1 MIDKLQQQLAKAA
14 ALRQNRGRWLVILAV
29 MAALVAAATAYA
41 LVRPAITLESPT
53 YCGREEHAHTAACYT
68 GIATGETA
76 ATPETAACGKEEHTH
91 TLACYADPRADVE
104 DAALWAQ
111 SVAQA
116 ELTGDWPHD
125 AAAVAQTQLGYT
137 ASEKNYTV
145 DADGETKHPYTR
157 YGAWG
162 GDAYADWNLPFV
174 NFCLHYAG
182 VPADS
187 FPQADTLA
195 ALLQWL
201 ADDPARYAA
210 AGGHTPQPGDV
221 ALLAENG
228 TDVSAV
234 GIVAELC
241 PATDDEA
248 AKVAVIEA
256 DASGTVRR
264 VEYAQG
270 DAQLAGY
277 AILPQNPDYTP
288 AAAET
293 AEPEATA
300 TPEPE
305 ATAMLAPEFDEQAEE
320 TSDIAVY
327 ADDATEEKTIT
338 SITAE
343 PKSGEPIMAD
353 QKLTLDMF
361 TITVNYSDG
370 TSVVLSDPVTVTS
383 PNWPKNY
390 PNKMEEKDN
399 SWTTTFP
406 GVKAITVTFDADSQ
420 TENNFDKIYL
430 YDKSGTLKETL
441 SGNVMAGNT
450 YTIPGDTVKIAMSSD
465 SNGTYKGF
473 SAAVTAGIQ
482 LSLKRVPRENG
493 AFTVSL
499 TLLDESGN
507 PTEISTTVTLTAE
520 CFPDRGI
527 CGKDAQW
534 SYDDGTLTI
543 TGLGTTYDYTTDD
556 PAPWSAL
563 DVRKLV
569 VEEGVTGIGENNFV
583 NCENLKSV
591 TIPAGLS
598 ANDKAFSG
606 CTAIEE
612 LNVTGTAQKMKTCPN
627 AIVKDCTGDLKL
639 VLVDGV
645 TLPDS
650 AYQPCSSLKAIKIV
664 GNLTEI
670 PRDAFHGC
678 SALVRAELPDTITSI
693 GYSAFSQCESL
704 EYCNI
709 PEGVTR
715 IGGYAFSCCYALQN
729 VKISDSVETIDE
741 GAFSGC
747 HALQTVSFGAESHL
761 KKMGYYAF
769 GSTLLKELE
778 IPQNVE
784 KVGYE
789 IVKYCDE
796 LSEIKWNAG
805 NAVWEEKAGVYTD
818 VYKDKKR
825 LMITVGKTVEA
836 LPART
841 MQAFV
846 TCGATEVH
854 FAGRNWLT
862 IENAGQM
869 GNFMPLGSL
878 PDGRYYADEQ
888 GVLYR
893 LEEDGRAVLA
903 YIPDGITNYTV
914 PETVPADGNET
925 STLPVTAVGGNALHC
940 ASDLESLTFAKPEQI
955 TELADCAFADA
966 GNLSTINGAT
976 TADEVLNQFA
986 ESCKKGLLPFTG
998 TKIKNSVANEL
1009 NLSGLPDSKGS
1020 PTLAVTVK
1028 TATSQ
1033 MYEPAVDEDGT
1044 QVYYTGE
1051 TVITTVTISNPQSA
1065 QIEEDDGAVVRL
1077 YMDFDSEGGAPSLQE
1092 GSYSIDGEAQR
1103 KYTLTVKKISGI
1115 NRYYFEIQRPLNGDT
1130 ISLDLGSG
1138 YVSPKTGG
1146 GTNRIFG
1153 AILTAEQK
1161 AALRDDELP
1170 TVDRYLNLQWKTQAD
1185 TFPVTKKRVNQTVSM
1200 TGDGDGGAYIKGL
1213 AYYITMNREGDTLES
1228 FGKDLMASVEFTDTL
1243 TLPTEITVNSK
1254 VREAIETNAYTWQGH
1269 ESYSKTA
1276 FTSDGTKIL
1285 EIRFGRGV
1293 SGASFDK
1300 YKLSINDAGNLV
1312 IYWKVRNT
1320 ALSPY
1325 SSTPTEMPNLTVYV
1339 SFGDNTLY
1347 LANPEADKTY
1357 KIDNAVK
1364 AVEHFS
1370 YSADQTPEDDCSYTL
1385 QAGEGSLQVTKGL
1398 KGAYTNS
1405 MGDRRTYVIT
1415 ANNPAALPYEALAF
1429 LDDEMPEELYLSADD
1444 IVDLFQKD
1452 QERQASVTIN
1462 NATICELPEE
1472 TEVKDMYGDPAG
1484 KVTVGNT
1491 SPDADNKYNG
1501 MSKGADPTE
1510 RTDKA
1515 KITIS
1520 WSEDEGSPNRLVFA
1534 LSDANEEVGTKTE
1547 SCELNATA
1555 IQNLLDKWGYLVTHD
1570 VRYTVRW
1577 DLRDVDG
1584 NFSLKG
1590 GQELSYELQVT
1601 NKDSFMMVATDQ
1613 KWRYPS
1619 DTVEF
1624 RNYAYGRSADESNLK
1639 SDYRWGEISREF
1651 WLVKDATIDGQEI
1664 PENSDLLQ
1672 NGAIIDYSLTIDHT
1686 GTASYGLLPLTD
1698 HMSGAQVLLA
1708 EVEPN
1713 MNADWAQGL
1722 EIITDNDGTKY
1733 YKLEADGTYEG
1744 VWLDGYYADS
1754 VKVTKTSTGRDTLIK
1769 WYFSK
1774 YDGVRTDTI
1783 HYKALL
1789 QLTGQASGI
1798 YPINNECWLGDH
1810 QNHRIYNVVGWKRLD
1825 YTFEKKIVDSVDD
1838 TGEGTDYR
1846 QIAEGQTVI
1855 YRLKLQTIQQGT
1867 YTLNGLNLY
1876 DALPKSLGANKGFT
1890 WTKGNGNDPGTVDI
1904 VKYEYEGTSTIT
1916 NKDNW
1921 SIETDNYD
1929 ASRQY
1934 IKWGN
1939 DVNFTISE
1947 KPLYIYVR
1955 LTFPKDAEWQ
1965 EYAKQYGTVT
1975 LENTFYVEGVPDTV
1989 THDLQLP
1996 AKAYLQKGVWK
2007 TFSTS
2012 GIKGTQDTIDSPNV
2026 TGRLYY
2032 CNDDLLTRFV
2042 FYYVVLRN
2050 DGQTRLYLNDMQ
2062 DTLPK
2067 GFTLYS
2073 MCSADFTWFTPGE
2086 GRQTSSERNGTFA
2099 SDKKSDGT
2107 TVTYKE
2113 GTVRAVVDE
2122 NDPTK
2127 ITFQFS
2133 QFSGTP
2139 ASYKKPIQ
2147 YDEQRGKCYLNP
2159 GEAIQFGYYCRTNNS
2174 ADTGDDATNIVTMP
2188 YYDYNGGGLELGD
2201 GNLEVQ
2207 NSNKY
2212 TPNDGDCNIW
2222 DNRTAASNDFTL
2234 NRDDLYV
2241 DKDATQWLESDVT
2254 VRRGGIAPGITKK
2267 LAAKIDQSGIVTNEP
2282 LSASPTDT
2290 LRWNVIAQ
2298 NNGTLPIIDY
2308 TLSDTMPAPY
2318 EFTGRVNYRIKT
2330 SASATGYVAQ
2340 NNIFEIDKTGQKDVY
2355 EIKYYKGNSHHAT
2368 PKDGRL
2374 TVNGDPLTISVWWY
2388 TANRNGYQ
2396 YYDDAT
2402 AEIRLTRDTET
2413 QATTLWVHFSDPC
2426 MCLPEGGVATLTL
2439 DTKQDTS
2446 SSWRNTVYTN
2456 SCNITPMVQPWD
2468 TSAVNQGNATTQTPP
2483 FGDKPQERSSVRN
2496 SAPVTVAFGY
2506 TTSSQK
2512 SVEQVGN
2519 SDNKA
2524 TSDADKNYIVL
2535 PDAST
2540 KFRYKLEVNNA
2551 NPTNVNQMKSMDE
2564 LILIDS
2570 LPEPCDHTVFQPDD
2584 PRYSAFK
2591 VSLADD
2597 YDPVVT
2603 ITDKGGNVKE
2613 LTDDQYT
2620 LEFSDRTTFT
2630 SKDWDGT
2637 SEWSDSPTNARS
2649 LRLKLKDPGDP
2660 DNPLMPSGCK
2670 IALSFT
2676 CKVDDPKAA
2685 AGQIAWNSFGYHYKM
2700 NDANSPQEAAPLKV
2714 GVMLPTRP
2722 TLQKKLQRSGAP
2734 YTAEQDETF
2743 TFYCYTGLPLTN
2755 LPDNWTADNL
2765 KAALTDAN
2773 RKYKEI
2779 TLTVPAG
2786 ATESDVLTLNPTDEW
2801 TWTKGATYTLVE
2813 VPTDNYTLATLGGL
2827 PQSSY
2832 TFTYDPAKATVITAV
2847 NDHVTW
2853 NFTIEKVDADAHD
2866 THLADA
2872 WFALYSPDERDAMTK
2887 DAYDALTYKPDRT
2900 VEVDGKTWHLTQV
2913 GATKAENGFL
2923 TFSGLLREEYRCK
2936 EFRAPNGYTLD
2947 DTLYTITRKADST
2960 QFCTVTNKS
2969 GYVLPKTGG
2978 CGTTPFTAAGLLL
2991 TAAAACLLYRQYKRR
3006 RGKTTRTE

>member
-68 GIATGETA
+68 GIAIGETA

-210 AGGHTPQPGDV
+210 ADGYTPQPGDV

-264 VEYAQG
+264 VEYTQG

-320 TSDIAVY
+320 TSNIAVY

-343 PKSGEPIMAD
+343 PKSDELFPTNK
-353 QKLTLDMF
+353 KLTLDMF
-361 TITVNYSDG
+361 TVTAHYSDG
-370 TSVVLSDPVTVTS
+370 TSAVLPDSVTVASTGWPNFYPYQMSESRYAWPVTL
-383 PNWPKNY
+383 
-390 PNKMEEKDN
+390 
-399 SWTTTFP
+399 P
-406 GVKAITVTFDADSQ
+406 GVQAVMIVFDENSMTAD
-420 TENNFDKIYL
+420 DGDVVHIYDGNGVKQKEL
-430 YDKSGTLKETL
+430 FGTAL
-441 SGNVMAGNT
+441 AGAT
-450 YTIPGDTVKIAMSSD
+450 IFIPGDSVKITMSSD
-465 SNGTYKGF
+465 SSGQGRGF
-473 SAAVTAGIQ
+473 SATISSPIQ
-482 LSLKRVPRENG
+482 LNLKKVPSESGN
-493 AFTVSL
+493 FTVTL
-499 TLLDESGN
+499 TLLDENGN

-520 CFPDRGI
+520 AGI
-527 CGKDAQW
+527 CGKKAQW
-534 SYDDGTLTI
+534 SYEDGTLTI
-543 TGLGTTYDYTTDD
+543 MGTGATYDYATDD
-556 PAPWSAL
+556 PAPWSEL
-563 DVRKLV
+563 DVQKIV
-569 VEEGVTGIGENNFV
+569 VKNGVTGIGENNFV
-583 NCENLKSV
+583 NCVNLKSV
-591 TIPAGLS
+591 TIPANIDMG
-598 ANDKAFSG
+598 DKAFSG

-612 LNVTGTAQKMKTCPN
+612 LNVTGTGTAQKMKTCPN

-639 VLVDGV
+639 VLAKGV
-645 TLPDS
+645 TLRPR
-650 AYQPCSSLKAIKIV
+650 AFQGCTGLEQIKIE
-664 GNLTEI
+664 GTITEI
-670 PRDAFHGC
+670 PDYAFGSC
-678 SALVRAELPDTITSI
+678 KALVRVELPDM
-693 GYSAFSQCESL
+693 
-704 EYCNI
+704 
-709 PEGVTR
+709 VTR
-715 IGGYAFSCCYALQN
+715 IGSGAFEVCSALETFNIPENVTFIGAEAFRFCGALQN
-729 VKISDSVETIDE
+729 V
-741 GAFSGC
+741 
-747 HALQTVSFGAESHL
+747 SFGTESQL
-761 KKMGYYAF
+761 KEIGNSAF
-769 GSTLLKELE
+769 MDTALKELE

-789 IVKYCDE
+789 IVKECDE
-796 LSEIKWNAG
+796 ISEIKWNAR
-805 NAVWEEKAGVYTD
+805 NAVWQEKAD
-818 VYKDKKR
+818 AYKDKKQ
-825 LMITVGKTVEA
+825 LTITIGKTVET

-841 MQAFV
+841 MQSFTACG
-846 TCGATEVH
+846 TRGATEVR
-854 FAGRNWLT
+854 FIGENWLT
-862 IENAGQM
+862 IEKAGQM
-869 GNFMPLGSL
+869 GNFIPLGNL
-878 PDGRYYADEQ
+878 PTGRYYVDKQ
-888 GVLYR
+888 GALYR
-893 LEEDGRAVLA
+893 LEDGRAVLA

-914 PETVPADGNET
+914 PETVPTDKTEAKA
-925 STLPVTAVGGNALHC
+925 LPVTAVGGNALHC
-940 ASDLESLTFAKPEQI
+940 ASNLESLTFAKPKQI
-955 TELADCAFADA
+955 TELADSAFAYA
-966 GNLSTINGAT
+966 ENLSAINEET
-976 TADEVLNQFA
+976 TVNSVLSQFS
-986 ESCKKGLLPFTG
+986 ESCKKGSLLFVG
-998 TKIKNSVANEL
+998 TKIKDVAAQIVNEL
-1009 NLSGLPDSKGS
+1009 HFSGLPDGDQN
-1020 PTLAVTVK
+1020 PTLEVTAWTIKSANYKPEV
-1028 TATSQ
+1028 A
-1033 MYEPAVDEDGT
+1033 EDET
-1044 QVYYTGE
+1044 QFYYTGE
-1051 TVITTVTISNPQSA
+1051 TATTTVMISNPASA
-1065 QIEEDDGAVVRL
+1065 QIEAEDGAVVRL
-1077 YMDFDSEGGAPSLQE
+1077 YMDFDDKGGAPSLE
-1092 GSYSIDGEAQR
+1092 VGSYSIAGGAQR
-1103 KYTLTVKKISGI
+1103 KYTLTVRKISGI
-1115 NRYYFEIQRPLNGDT
+1115 NRYCFEIQRPLNGDT

-1161 AALRDDELP
+1161 ETLQDDELP
-1170 TVDRYLNLQWKTQAD
+1170 TVDQYLNLQWKTQVD
-1185 TFPVTKKRVNQTVSM
+1185 EFPVTKERVNRTVSM
-1200 TGDGDGGAYIKGL
+1200 TGDGEGHAYIKGL
-1213 AYYITMNREGDTLES
+1213 AYDIKMNRAGNTLEGM
-1228 FGKDLMASVEFTDTL
+1228 GKDLMTSAEFTDTL
-1243 TLPTEITVNSK
+1243 TLPEGITLSPE
-1254 VREAIETNAYTWQGH
+1254 VRNAIETNTYTWDSKRATAYTP
-1269 ESYSKTA
+1269 
-1276 FTSDGTKIL
+1276 DNTKIL
-1285 EIRFGRGV
+1285 AIYFQNYV
-1293 SGASFDK
+1293 YAASLDT
-1300 YKLSINDAGNLV
+1300 YKLSINNEGKLV
-1312 IYWKVRNT
+1312 IYWKLKNSTLSYGTPMEMSNITVRV
-1320 ALSPY
+1320 
-1325 SSTPTEMPNLTVYV
+1325 E
-1339 SFGDNTLY
+1339 FGDNTLY
-1347 LANPEADKTY
+1347 LAEPKADKTY
-1357 KIDNAVK
+1357 QIDNAVK

-1385 QAGEGSLQVTKGL
+1385 QAGKGSLQVTKSCQSSTGS
-1398 KGAYTNS
+1398 S
-1405 MGDRRTYVIT
+1405 MGDRRMYVIT
-1415 ANNPAALPYEALAF
+1415 ASNPAALPYEELAF
-1429 LDDEMPEELYLSADD
+1429 LDDEMPEALYLSAED
-1444 IVDLFQKD
+1444 IAALFQKD
-1452 QERQASVTIN
+1452 QARQASVTIN
-1462 NATICELPEE
+1462 NATICEVPEE
-1472 TEVKDMYGDPAG
+1472 TEVKDMNGALAG

-1491 SPDADNKYNG
+1491 SQDADNKYNG
-1501 MSKGADPTE
+1501 MSKNPDPTK

-1515 KITIS
+1515 QITIS
-1520 WSEDEGSPNRLVFA
+1520 WSKDEGSHNRLVFA

-1547 SCELNATA
+1547 SCEPNATA
-1555 IQNLLDKWGYLVTHD
+1555 IQNLLDKWGYQVTHN

-1577 DLRDVDG
+1577 DLRGTDG
-1584 NFSLKG
+1584 KFSLKG
-1590 GQELSYELQVT
+1590 GQKISYELQVT
-1601 NKDSFMMVATDQ
+1601 NKDSFMMVAADQ

-1619 DTVEF
+1619 DSVEF
-1624 RNYAYGRSADESNLK
+1624 QNYAYGRSADGGLLD
-1639 SDYRWGEISREF
+1639 SDWSKGTNAREF
-1651 WLVKDATIDGQEI
+1651 WLVKNATIDGQEI

-1686 GTASYGLLPLTD
+1686 GTGSYDLLPLID

-1708 EVEPN
+1708 EVELN
-1713 MNADWAQGL
+1713 KDAEWAQGL
-1722 EIITDNDGTKY
+1722 EITTDNDGTKY

-1744 VWLDGYYADS
+1744 VWLGNHYADS

-1769 WYFSK
+1769 WYFSN
-1774 YDGVRTDTI
+1774 YGGGVRTDTI
-1783 HYKALL
+1783 SYKALL
-1789 QLTGQASGI
+1789 QLTGQASGS

-1810 QNHRIYNVVGWKRLD
+1810 QSHRIYNEVGWKRLD
-1825 YTFEKKIVDSVDD
+1825 YTFEKKIVDAVGD
-1838 TGEGTDYR
+1838 TGAGTDYS
-1846 QIAEGQTVI
+1846 QIEQGQTVI

-1876 DALPKSLGANKGFT
+1876 DALPKSLGAKGFV
-1890 WTKGNGNDPGTVDI
+1890 WRKGSEDEPGTVNI

-1947 KPLYIYVR
+1947 KPLYIYVK

-1965 EYAKQYGTVT
+1965 EYAKQYGAVT

-2007 TFSTS
+2007 TFSTTEGS
-2012 GIKGTQDTIDSPNV
+2012 QSTISNPNV
-2026 TGRLYY
+2026 TGRWYY
-2032 CNDDLLTRFV
+2032 CNDDMLTRFV
-2042 FYYVVLRN
+2042 YYYVMLRN

-2062 DTLPK
+2062 DTLPE
-2067 GFTLYS
+2067 GFTFHS
-2073 MCSADFTWFTPGE
+2073 VCSRVYADFNSK
-2086 GRQTSSERNGTFA
+2086 QNLQITSYAGAQFVSA
-2099 SDKKSDGT
+2099 KKSDGT
-2107 TVTYKE
+2107 AVTYKA
-2113 GTVRAVVDE
+2113 GAIRAVIDE
-2122 NDPTK
+2122 NDPSK

-2133 QFSGTP
+2133 Q
-2139 ASYKKPIQ
+2139 ASSDSNAVQ

-2159 GEAIQFGYYCRTNNS
+2159 GEAISFGYYCRTNNS
-2174 ADTGDDATNIVTMP
+2174 ADTGDEATNTVTMP

-2201 GNLEVQ
+2201 GKQEVR
-2207 NSNKY
+2207 NSDTYNTY

-2222 DNRTAASNDFTL
+2222 DNRTAALNNFTL
-2234 NRDDLYV
+2234 NHDDLYV
-2241 DKDATQWLESDVT
+2241 DKDATQWLESHVT
-2254 VRRGGIAPGITKK
+2254 VSRGSIAPGITKK
-2267 LAAKIDQSGIVTNEP
+2267 LTTKIDQSKKWTNEP
-2282 LSASPTDT
+2282 LSAAPTDT
-2290 LRWNVIAQ
+2290 LRWEVTAQ
-2298 NNGTLPIIDY
+2298 NNGSLPIIDY
-2308 TLSDTMPAPY
+2308 TISDTMPAPY
-2318 EFTGRVNYRIKT
+2318 EFTGRVEYGIKRSANT
-2330 SASATGYVAQ
+2330 SGFIA
-2340 NNIFEIDKTGQKDVY
+2340 NNEIFNIEKTGEKDVY
-2355 EIKYYKGNSHHAT
+2355 KIEYYKGYSKGSSNYAT
-2368 PKDGRL
+2368 ISEAKLEVD
-2374 TVNGDPLTISVWWY
+2374 GDPLKITVWWY
-2388 TANRNGYQ
+2388 ASSGGSANQ
-2396 YYDDAT
+2396 YFNDAT
-2402 AEIRLTRDTET
+2402 AEIRLTRDKET
-2413 QATTLWVHFSDPC
+2413 QATTLWVHFSDPH
-2426 MCLPEGGVATLTL
+2426 MCLPEGGVGTLTL
-2439 DTKQDTS
+2439 GTKQDTS

-2483 FGDKPQERSSVRN
+2483 FGDKQEHDSVRN
-2496 SAPVTVAFGY
+2496 SAPVTVAYGY

-2519 SDNKA
+2519 ATNKA
-2524 TSDADKNYIVL
+2524 TSDDTENYIVL
-2535 PDAST
+2535 PDATT
-2540 KFRYKLEVNNA
+2540 KFLYKLEVNNA
-2551 NPTNVNQMKSMDE
+2551 DPTNVSQQTSMDE

-2570 LPEPCDHTVFQPDD
+2570 LPESGDHTVFQPDD

-2591 VSLADD
+2591 VSLADN
-2597 YDPVVT
+2597 YKPVVT

-2613 LTDDQYT
+2613 LTDNQYT
-2620 LEFSDRTTFT
+2620 LEFSGRTTFT
-2630 SKDWDGT
+2630 SEDWAGT
-2637 SEWSDSPTNARS
+2637 SDWSDSPTNARS
-2649 LRLKLKDPGDP
+2649 LRLKLKDPGAP

-2676 CKVDDPKAA
+2676 CKVDDPAAA

-2700 NDANSPQEAAPLKV
+2700 NGASSSQEAAPLKV

-2734 YTAEQDETF
+2734 YAAEQNETF
-2743 TFYCYTGLPLTN
+2743 TFYCYTDQPLTG
-2755 LPDNWTADNL
+2755 LPDNWTADDL
-2765 KAALTDAN
+2765 EKALTDNN
-2773 RKYKEI
+2773 REYQKI
-2779 TLTVPAG
+2779 TLTVPKG
-2786 ATESDVLTLNPTDEW
+2786 KTESEVLTLNPTDEW
-2801 TWTKGATYTLVE
+2801 TWTKDTTYTLVE
-2813 VPTDNYTLATLGGL
+2813 APTDNYTLATLGGL
-2827 PQSSY
+2827 RQSSY
-2832 TFTYDPAKATVITAV
+2832 TFTYDPAKAVAITAV
-2847 NDHVTW
+2847 NDRVTW

-2872 WFALYSPDERDAMTK
+2872 WFALYSLDERDAMTD
-2887 DAYDALTYKPDRT
+2887 DAYDELTYKPAK
-2900 VEVDGKTWHLTQV
+2900 EVTDDDGQKWHLTQV

-2923 TFSGLLREEYRCK
+2923 TFSGLLREEYRYK

-2947 DTLYTITRKADST
+2947 DTLYTVKRTAEET
-2960 QFCTVTNKS
+2960 QFRTVTNKS

>member
-14 ALRQNRGRWLVILAV
+14 SLRQNRGRWLVILAV

-53 YCGREEHAHTAACYT
+53 YCGREEHTHTAACYT

-125 AAAVAQTQLGYT
+125 AAAVAQTQLSYT

-182 VPADS
+182 VPTDS

-201 ADDPARYAA
+201 TDDPARYAA
-210 AGGHTPQPGDV
+210 ADGYTPQPGDV

-300 TPEPE
+300 TPEPV

-320 TSDIAVY
+320 TNDIAVY

-343 PKSGEPIMAD
+343 PKSGEPIPAGK
-353 QKLTLDMF
+353 KLTLDMF
-361 TITVNYSDG
+361 TVTVYYSDG
-370 TSVVLSDPVTVTS
+370 TSAVLPDPVTVTS
-383 PNWPKNY
+383 PNWPNNY
-390 PNKMEEKDN
+390 PSNMTEKDN
-399 SWTTTFP
+399 SRTTTFP
-406 GVKAITVTFDADSQ
+406 GVKSLNVTFDAASK
-420 TENNFDKIYL
+420 TENSYDKIYL
-430 YDKSGTLKETL
+430 YDKSSTLKETL
-441 SGNVMAGNT
+441 SGTAMAGKT
-450 YTIPGDTVKIAMSSD
+450 YTIPGDMVKIAMSSN
-465 SNGTYKGF
+465 SGGTYKGF

-493 AFTVSL
+493 DFTVSL

-507 PTEISTTVTLTAE
+507 PTEISTTVELTAVA
-520 CFPDRGI
+520 DNNKGI
-527 CGKDAQW
+527 CGDNAQW
-534 SYDDGTLTI
+534 SYDDSDGTLTI
-543 TGLGTTYDYTTDD
+543 TGTGATYNYATEE
-556 PAPWSAL
+556 PAPWNEL
-563 DVRKLV
+563 DVQKLV
-569 VEEGVTGIGENNFV
+569 VMEGITGIGERNFV

-591 TIPAGLS
+591 TIQADLDV
-598 ANDKAFSG
+598 NNKAFSG

-612 LNVTGTAQKMKTCPN
+612 LNVTGTAQKMKTEPRV
-627 AIVKDCTGDLKL
+627 IVKDCVGGLKL
-639 VLVDGV
+639 VLAKGI
-645 TLPDS
+645 TLPSD
-650 AYQPCSSLKAIKIV
+650 ALKGCTGLKTIKIE
-664 GNLTEI
+664 GNLTTI
-670 PRDAFHGC
+670 PEYGFYNCPELMR
-678 SALVRAELPDTITSI
+678 VELPDTVKRIEF
-693 GYSAFSQCESL
+693 SAFYSCSSL
-704 EYCNI
+704 ENNNI
-709 PEGVTR
+709 PDGITF
-715 IGGYAFSCCYALQN
+715 IGTFAFGSCDSFTH
-729 VKISDSVETIDE
+729 VEIPDSVESI
-741 GAFSGC
+741 GNFAFSSC
-747 HALQTVSFGAESHL
+747 KALQTISFGAESNL
-761 KKMGYYAF
+761 KKIGNYAF
-769 GSTLLKELE
+769 ERTPLKELE

-784 KVGYE
+784 ELGYG
-789 IVKYCDE
+789 IVRNCAD

-805 NAVWEEKAGVYTD
+805 NAVWEEEAGVYTD

-825 LMITVGKTVEA
+825 LTITVGKTVEA

-869 GNFMPLGSL
+869 GNFMPLGNL
-878 PDGRYYADEQ
+878 PEGQYYADEQ
-888 GVLYR
+888 GALYR
-893 LEEDGRAVLA
+893 LEDARAVLA
-903 YIPDGITNYTV
+903 YVPDGITNYTV
-914 PETVPADGNET
+914 PETVPADAAET

-955 TELADCAFADA
+955 TELADCAFAYA
-966 GNLSTINGAT
+966 GNLSAINRET
-976 TADEVLNQFA
+976 TASAVLSQFV
-986 ESCKKGLLPFTG
+986 ESCKKGSLLFVG
-998 TKIKNSVANEL
+998 TKIKDDAAQLVKEL
-1009 NLSGLPDSKGS
+1009 HFSGLQDSGQN
-1020 PTLAVTVK
+1020 PTLEVTVRTTESTNCK
-1028 TATSQ
+1028 
-1033 MYEPAVDEDGT
+1033 PAVAEDGT
-1044 QVYYTGE
+1044 QFYYTGE
-1051 TVITTVTISNPQSA
+1051 TAITTVTISNPQSA
-1065 QIEEDDGAVVRL
+1065 QIGEDDGAVVRL
-1077 YMDFDSEGGAPSLQE
+1077 YMDFDDKGGAPSLE
-1092 GSYSIDGEAQR
+1092 VGEYSIDGSSQR
-1103 KYTLTVKKISGI
+1103 KYTLTVTKISGI
-1115 NRYYFEIQRPLNGDT
+1115 NRYCFEIQRPLNGDT
-1130 ISLDLGSG
+1130 ISLDLGSI
-1138 YVSPKTGG
+1138 YVSPKTSG

-1153 AILTAEQK
+1153 TILTAKEKETLQ
-1161 AALRDDELP
+1161 RDELP
-1170 TVDRYLNLQWKTQAD
+1170 AIDQYLNLQWKTQVD
-1185 TFPVTKKRVNQTVSM
+1185 KFPVTKERVTQTVSM
-1200 TGDGDGGAYIKGL
+1200 TGDGEGGAYIKGL
-1213 AYYITMNREGDTLES
+1213 AYYITMNREDDTLEGM
-1228 FGKDLMASVEFTDTL
+1228 GKDLMTSVEFTDTL
-1243 TLPTEITVNSK
+1243 TLPEEITLSENVLEAIKTNSYHWGNPWGASIPAYTPDGTEIL
-1254 VREAIETNAYTWQGH
+1254 RIETRSMNNYRLA
-1269 ESYSKTA
+1269 
-1276 FTSDGTKIL
+1276 
-1285 EIRFGRGV
+1285 
-1293 SGASFDK
+1293 
-1300 YKLSINDAGNLV
+1300 INDAGNLV
-1312 IYWKVRNT
+1312 IYWTVRNN
-1320 ALSPY
+1320 SIPNDY
-1325 SSTPTEMPNLTVYV
+1325 PTEMSNLPIKVI
-1339 SFGDNTLY
+1339 FGDKTLY
-1347 LANPEADKTY
+1347 LAQPEADKTY

-1370 YSADQTPEDDCSYTL
+1370 YSADQTSADDCSYTL
-1385 QAGEGSLQVTKGL
+1385 QAGEGSLVVGKGL

-1415 ANNPAALPYEALAF
+1415 ASNPSALPYEALAF

-1472 TEVKDMYGDPAG
+1472 TEVKDMNGALAG

-1491 SPDADNKYNG
+1491 SPDTDNKYNG

-1515 KITIS
+1515 QITIS
-1520 WSEDEGSPNRLVFA
+1520 WSKDEGSPNRLVFA
-1534 LSDANEEVGTKTE
+1534 LSDVNRKVDAKTE
-1547 SCELNATA
+1547 SCKLDATA
-1555 IQNLLDKWGYLVTHD
+1555 IQNLLDDWGYLVTHD

-1619 DTVEF
+1619 NTLTINNYAFGRNVNGSNLGNDYTVE
-1624 RNYAYGRSADESNLK
+1624 R
-1639 SDYRWGEISREF
+1639 ISREF

-1672 NGAIIDYSLTIDHT
+1672 NGAIIDYSLTVDHT
-1686 GTASYGLLPLTD
+1686 GTASYDLLPLTD

-1713 MNADWAQGL
+1713 KDADWAKRL
-1722 EIITDNDGTKY
+1722 EPFPASDGTEY
-1733 YKLEADGTYEG
+1733 YKLEAAGTYEG
-1744 VWLDGYYADS
+1744 VWLDGHYADS
-1754 VKVTKTSTGRDTLIK
+1754 VKVTKTSAGRDTLIK
-1769 WYFSK
+1769 WYFSN
-1774 YDGVRTDTI
+1774 YEGGVRTDTI
-1783 HYKALL
+1783 CYKALL

-1876 DALPKSLGANKGFT
+1876 DALPKSLGAKGFT
-1890 WTKGNGNDPGTVDI
+1890 WTKGTDDAPGTVDI
-1904 VKYEYEGTSTIT
+1904 VKYECEGSSTIT

-1921 SIETDNYD
+1921 FIETDNHD

-1996 AKAYLQKGVWK
+1996 AKAYLQKGVWS
-2007 TFSTS
+2007 TFSTA
-2012 GIKGTQDTIDSPNV
+2012 GTEREQYIIDNPNS

-2062 DTLPK
+2062 DTLPE

-2073 MCSADFTWFTPGE
+2073 MS
-2086 GRQTSSERNGTFA
+2086 TSSFSYFSGGDYNRNMECVSNDANSNYYVST
-2099 SDKKSDGT
+2099 KHDGT
-2107 TVTYKE
+2107 YISYRT
-2113 GTVRAVVDE
+2113 GTVNASVDE

-2127 ITFQFS
+2127 LTFHFS
-2133 QFSGTP
+2133 Q
-2139 ASYKKPIQ
+2139 ASSDKYPVR
-2147 YDEQRGKCYLNP
+2147 YDAQRDKCYLNP
-2159 GEAIQFGYYCRTNNS
+2159 GEAIQFGYFCRTNNS
-2174 ADTGDDATNIVTMP
+2174 EDTGNEATNTVTMP
-2188 YYDYNGGGLELGD
+2188 YYDYNGGGLVRGD
-2201 GNLEVQ
+2201 GKQEVM

-2222 DNRTAASNDFTL
+2222 DNRTAALNDFTL

-2267 LAAKIDQSGIVTNEP
+2267 LAAKIDQKGNVTNKP
-2282 LSASPTDT
+2282 LSAAPTDT

-2318 EFTGRVNYRIKT
+2318 EFTGWVNYRIKT

-2340 NNIFEIDKTGQKDVY
+2340 INVFKIDETDKEGIYKIT
-2355 EIKYYKGNSHHAT
+2355 YYKGDGNSAHQNEAT
-2368 PKDGRL
+2368 L
-2374 TVNGDPLTISVWWY
+2374 QVNDDPLTISLWFY
-2388 TANRNGYQ
+2388 ANNGNGYQ
-2396 YYDDAT
+2396 YYNDAT
-2402 AEIRLTRDTET
+2402 ADIRLTRDAET

-2439 DTKQDTS
+2439 DTKQDA
-2446 SSWRNTVYTN
+2446 SWRNTVYTN

-2468 TSAVNQGNATTQTPP
+2468 TNAVNQGNATTQTPP

-2519 SDNKA
+2519 ATNKA
-2524 TSDADKNYIVL
+2524 TSDDTKNYIVL
-2535 PDAST
+2535 PDAGAE
-2540 KFRYKLEVNNA
+2540 FRYNLEVRNA
-2551 NPTNVNQMKSMDE
+2551 DPTNVNQMHSMDE

-2570 LPEPCDHTVFQPDD
+2570 LPQPGDHTVFQPDD

-2591 VSLADD
+2591 VSLAEK

-2603 ITDKGGNVKE
+2603 ITDKEDKVTTLNK
-2613 LTDDQYT
+2613 DQYT
-2620 LEFSDRTTFT
+2620 LEFSEKTTFT
-2630 SKDWDGT
+2630 GDDWDGT

-2649 LRLKLKDPGDP
+2649 LRLKLREPQTDPSQEEA
-2660 DNPLMPSGCK
+2660 LMPSGCK

-2700 NDANSPQEAAPLKV
+2700 NGASSSQEAAPLKV

-2734 YTAEQDETF
+2734 YAAEQNETF

-2755 LPDNWTADNL
+2755 LPDNWTADDL
-2765 KAALTDAN
+2765 KKALTADG
-2773 RKYKEI
+2773 RKYQEI
-2779 TLTVPAG
+2779 TLTVPEG
-2786 ATESDVLTLNPTDEW
+2786 ATQSDMLTLTPTDER

-2827 PQSSY
+2827 RQSSY
-2832 TFTYDPAKATVITAV
+2832 TFTYDPAKATAITAV

-2853 NFTIEKVDADAHD
+2853 NFTIEKVDADAQD
-2866 THLADA
+2866 TRLADA
-2872 WFALYSPDERDAMTK
+2872 WFALYSPDERDAMTD
-2887 DAYDALTYKPDRT
+2887 DAYNALPYKPDRQVT
-2900 VEVDGKTWHLTQV
+2900 VGGQTWYLTQV
-2913 GATKAENGFL
+2913 DATKAESGFL
-2923 TFSGLLREEYRCK
+2923 TFSGLLREKYSYK

-2947 DTLYTITRKADST
+2947 DTLCTITRTADST
-2960 QFCTVTNKS
+2960 KFCTVTNKS